1 MLKGQYFSLKVLVD
15 EQKHK
20 SPDDPYEGDIERL
33 EKIRNTL
40 KTALLAIDKALERL
54 ASACA
59 RCNSKC
65 GPVTRVCSTCS
76 ICSAFTAGAL
86 STSTAIPSIA
96 EESI

>member
-1 MLKGQYFSLKVLVD
+1 MNVRQLDRREIFSALAVRVPMLKGQYFSLKVLVD

-40 KTALLAIDKALERL
+40 KTALLAIDKTLERL

-59 RCNSKC
+59 RCNGKC
-65 GPVTRVCSTCS
+65 EPVTRVCSTCS
-76 ICSAFTAGAL
+76 IC
-86 STSTAIPSIA
+86 
-96 EESI
+96 

>member
-1 MLKGQYFSLKVLVD
+1 MNVRQLDRREIFSALAVHVPMLKGQYFSLKVLVD

-76 ICSAFTAGAL
+76 
-86 STSTAIPSIA
+86 
-96 EESI
+96 